1 MYAILNEEGYCVM
14 YAKEALS
21 PELAVKVAMADV
33 LSGKYAGQHFDRET
47 GLWTDERDEVL
58 AAGFPPYIFSLEE
71 KVDLILT
78 LLCGL
83 LMPGAFETVLSP
95 DTAIL
100 AANRGLVIET
110 ADGSQWMPGQRMVKG
125 QLVTWQGQVYKIIQE
140 HISQADW
147 PPDMVP
153 ALFLPVAGDGVIPE
167 WKQPSGAHDVY
178 HLGDKVT
185 YEGKIW
191 ICVVESTSYA
201 PGVYGWEE
209 LQ

>member
-14 YAKEALS
+14 YAKEAVV
-21 PELAVKVAMADV
+21 PELAIKVAMADV
-33 LSGKYAGQHFDRET
+33 LSGKYAGRRFDLES
-47 GLWTDERDEVL
+47 GIWTEESDEVL

-78 LLCGL
+78 LLCDW
-83 LMPGAFETVLSP
+83 LMPGSFETALSP

-100 AANRGLVIET
+100 AANRGLVSET
-110 ADGSQWMPGQRMVKG
+110 ADGSQWAPGQRMVKG
-125 QLVTWQGQVYKIIQE
+125 QMVTWQGQVYKIIQE

-153 ALFLPVAGDGVIPE
+153 ALFLPVAGDGAIPA
-167 WKQPSGAHDVY
+167 WKQPSGAHDAY

-185 YEGKIW
+185 YEGKTW
-191 ICVVESTSYA
+191 VCVVESTSYA